1 MFLVGTLSRCTSFS
15 ISCMSFPLS
24 PHIEVSAAEDV
35 QRGFKENM
43 VFVLSPQNEMPE
55 STPDASLWSLEG

>member
-24 PHIEVSAAEDV
+24 PHIEVSAAEGKLCWE
-35 QRGFKENM
+35 RCYK
-43 VFVLSPQNEMPE
+43 
-55 STPDASLWSLEG
+55 SLRFCVMDRLFGLMEVMCVVEC